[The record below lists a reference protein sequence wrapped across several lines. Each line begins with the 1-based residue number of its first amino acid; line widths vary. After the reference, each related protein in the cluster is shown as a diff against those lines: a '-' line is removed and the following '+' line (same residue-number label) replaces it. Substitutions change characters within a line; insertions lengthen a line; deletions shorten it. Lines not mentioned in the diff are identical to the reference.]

1 MLLAPVVAEN
11 HLQYKKQKTKIMK
24 KSIFLCIL
32 FAILSANVNAQMISV
47 TGGNLNLHGKDKGFI
62 EVEAMQNITENIAA
76 HISYTKTIGGYDI
89 AMVGGRFSTPK
100 QRLGLMLSACY
111 MVNHKTMGMIGIDV
125 RPIKSSPISIV
136 YSQSSDNQL
145 NTVGLKFPIFNN
157 HNKGH

>member
-1 MLLAPVVAEN
+1 
-11 HLQYKKQKTKIMK
+11 MK
-24 KSIFLCIL
+24 KTIFLCIL

-62 EVEAMQNITENIAA
+62 EVEAMRHITKNVAA

-89 AMVGGRFSTPK
+89 VMVGGRVSIPK

-111 MVNHKTMGMIGIDV
+111 MQNHNTMLMWGVDVKPTKT
-125 RPIKSSPISIV
+125 SPISIV

-145 NTVGLKFPIFNN
+145 NTIGLKFPIFNN
-157 HNKGH
+157 HTKGH